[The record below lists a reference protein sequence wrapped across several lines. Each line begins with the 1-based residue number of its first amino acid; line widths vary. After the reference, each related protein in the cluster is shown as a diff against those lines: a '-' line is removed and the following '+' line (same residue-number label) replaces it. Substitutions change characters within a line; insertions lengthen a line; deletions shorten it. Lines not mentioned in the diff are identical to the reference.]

1 MRPTFSIRL
10 LLSSISQQT
19 KPDDAPQPLRIE
31 NNIDLRVKIVFENA
45 IDQRRAES
53 RCSSRLNLR
62 PAYFLP
68 EELNQLIVAVHQL
81 PSYFD
86 MSTVDR

>member
-1 MRPTFSIRL
+1 M
-10 LLSSISQQT
+10 
-19 KPDDAPQPLRIE
+19 RIE

-45 IDQRRAES
+45 IDQRSAES
-53 RCSSRLNLR
+53 RCSSRLNLG

-68 EELNQLIVAVHQL
+68 DELNQLIVAVVQM

-86 MSTVDR
+86 MPTVDR